1 MESTSKSLVTQCLT
15 ANFLSRNNLL
25 PTSGLFLYQLRLI
38 LSHFNTSQT
47 FVQEILYEIDG
58 SQIA

>member
-25 PTSGLFLYQLRLI
+25 PTSGLFLYQFRLI